1 MAAKSGVAVF
11 SVSVPQ
17 AATDWLSVRLGVFV
31 RECVCVSSCGRT
43 RNERETALSLPP
55 SISLPF
61 LMINTEHVASPMMQ
75 QRRMKEKDAGKNIT
89 K

>member
-43 RNERETALSLPP
+43 RNERETALSPSLYLPP
-55 SISLPF
+55 LPDDKHRARGF
-61 LMINTEHVASPMMQ
+61 TNDAAATDEGE
-75 QRRMKEKDAGKNIT
+75 RRW
-89 K
+89 